1 MRVFAIDPTAPSQSA
16 PGQPGEQDTGDATA
30 TADAGAQP
38 PSVAII
44 GAGLSGTLVAVQ
56 LLRTA
61 AGPLSIT
68 LVEPADHLG
77 RGVAYASALPVHL
90 LNVRADNMG
99 AFADDPAHF
108 LRWLREGPARQTDAA
123 PEAFVPRAMYA
134 AYLRA
139 TLSEAVAQAAPGV
152 GLRWVHAAATG
163 VTPQGPRLRIHLDS
177 HPDICADQA
186 VLALGNP
193 APCDRSAPP
202 QQPPRRV
209 RSGYTWS
216 TCVTQDIGP
225 DDPVL
230 LLGTGLTTV
239 DAVLALHAQGHFA
252 PIYAVSRHGLLPQP
266 HRPRAGYPNFLA
278 DEPPITSLR
287 ALLRRVRAEV
297 RAAER
302 RGVGWRDVL
311 DSLRPLTQQLWR
323 ALPLEER
330 RRFLRHLRPYWDV
343 HRHRIAPSV
352 AETFETLVR
361 SGQLSVRAGF
371 IERCAE
377 EAGGVDVAVRL
388 RGSQTREHLRVAY
401 VINCTGPACDY
412 GTLADPLIVSLRG
425 QGLLRP
431 DALRQGIDAT
441 ADGQLLG
448 ADGQPSPWLSTLGPP
463 HKGVLWECTAVPD
476 IRVQAAALTR
486 RLLATLCPA

>member
-1 MRVFAIDPTAPSQSA
+1 MPSTQSAAPAPS
-16 PGQPGEQDTGDATA
+16 
-30 TADAGAQP
+30 
-38 PSVAII
+38 VVIV

-61 AGPLSIT
+61 ERPLSIT

-108 LRWLREGPARQTDAA
+108 LRWLREGPARQTDLA
-123 PEAFVPRAMYA
+123 PEAFVPRARYA

-139 TLSEAVAQAAPGV
+139 LLAESSAQAVPGV
-152 GLRWVHAAATG
+152 SLRWERATAVG
-163 VTPQGPRLRIHLDS
+163 VTPRAPGLLVHLDT
-177 HPDICADQA
+177 PAQLYADQV

-193 APCDRSAPP
+193 APCEVGEPP
-202 QQPPRRV
+202 AERAPRRV

-230 LLGTGLTTV
+230 LLGTGLTTL
-239 DAVLALHAQGHFA
+239 DAVLALHAQGHYA
-252 PIYAVSRHGLLPQP
+252 PITAVSRHGLLPQP
-266 HRPRAGYPNFLA
+266 HRPRVPYPAFLA
-278 DEPPITSLR
+278 GEPPATSLL

-297 RAAER
+297 RLAEQ
-302 RGVGWRDVL
+302 RGAGWRDVV
-311 DSLRPLTQQLWR
+311 DALRPQTQQLWR
-323 ALPLEER
+323 ALPLAEQ
-330 RRFLRHLRPYWDV
+330 RRFMRHLRAFWDV

-352 AETFETLVR
+352 DETLRGLMR
-361 SGQLSVRAGF
+361 SGQLAVQAGF
-371 IERCAE
+371 IERCE
-377 EAGGVDVAVRL
+377 ETPEAVEVTLRR
-388 RGSQTREHLRVAY
+388 RGSQERRQLRVAY
-401 VINCTGPACDY
+401 LINCSGPASDY
-412 GTLADPLIVSLRG
+412 GAMSDPLIVSLRE

-431 DALRQGIDAT
+431 DALRLGIDAT
-441 ADGQLLG
+441 VDGQLLG
-448 ADGQPSPWLSTLGPP
+448 ADGQPSRWLSTLGPP

-486 RLLATLCPA
+486 RLLATLAPAGSG